1 MTDFTYE
8 ATDRAEKLEKYEWDN
23 VWWEQA
29 DTDKENRVLYIGDSI
44 SCPTRTIATK
54 MSDGKWLF
62 DGFGTSKALDN
73 PFFYDSLRL
82 FAKQQGVRKAIVFN
96 NGLHGWH
103 LSDGQDYPEYYE
115 KMINFLISEFPE
127 IKLLLALTTHVANKE
142 RNERVIK
149 RNQKVTELAKKYGLK
164 TVDLYALTEDKEA
177 LLTDGVHF
185 SKEGY
190 ELIATEIL
198 KALD

>member
-8 ATDRAEKLEKYEWDN
+8 TTDRSEKLEKYEWDN

-29 DTDKENRVLYIGDSI
+29 DTDKTNRVLYIGDSI
-44 SCPTRTIATK
+44 SCPTRAIATK

-73 PFFYDSLRL
+73 PFFYVSLRL
-82 FAKQQGVRKAIVFN
+82 FAKQQGERKAIVFN

-103 LSDGQDYPEYYE
+103 LSDDKDYPEYYE

-127 IKLLLALTTHVANKE
+127 SKLLLALTTHVANKE
-142 RNERVIK
+142 RNERVIR
-149 RNQKVTELAKKYGLK
+149 RNQKVVQLAEKYGLK

-185 SKEGY
+185 SREGY
-190 ELIATEIL
+190 ELIASEIL
-198 KALD
+198 KALE